1 MGDSFSFDYSK
12 TRRDRDFKSAVNSN
26 DAYCEDI
33 KKLKGVL
40 LQYGQHK
47 SNCSL
52 ITMRSR
58 KCSCGYTQALKDL
71 GIRS

>member
-1 MGDSFSFDYSK
+1 MGDRFSFDYSK
-12 TRRDRDFKSAVNSN
+12 TRRNNDFKKAANLIT
-26 DAYCEDI
+26 AHEDI

-58 KCSCGYTQALKDL
+58 RCSCGYTQALKDL
-71 GIRS
+71 GIES